1 MLLHLFNGVLTHF
14 WLLCNELRVECA
26 FWIYTFRVNVLL
38 PKSAM
43 LCIIIQYHELLLMR
57 LGLGVLDF
65 HILELSSLLLFW
77 HVINFLVVVS
87 ARHLRLIQ
95 LRTVV
100 IRMTVEALVLI
111 LLDLIPASICLLL
124 FIVNVFGPWLIVKT
138 PAVYDLS
145 LIQLIN
151 IIFYLLLWI
160 GNTSASLV
168 DPWLEVELLVL
179 GSIISFFLMLTLL
192 VNLLAVSYKAVWSRL
207 ISRLVC
213 IVNVYVVVHGVS
225 VRNSLFICSH
235 RCSNPWFVN
244 SAFACRLF

>member
-57 LGLGVLDF
+57 QGLGVLDL
-65 HILELSSLLLFW
+65 HIVEGLRLLLVW
-77 HVINFLVVVS
+77 HVLNFLVVVS

-95 LRTVV
+95 LWSVV
-100 IRMTVEALVLI
+100 IRMTVEALVRIMLEVI
-111 LLDLIPASICLLL
+111 RACIRLLL
-124 FIVNVFGPWLIVKT
+124 SIVNVFGPWLIVKT

-151 IIFYLLLWI
+151 TIFYLLLWI

-225 VRNSLFICSH
+225 VRKSLFICSY
-235 RCSNPWFVN
+235 RCSNPWFVD
-244 SAFACRLF
+244 SAVACRLF